1 MQMTKAWFRL
11 ASTLVT
17 LVSIVASAQAA
28 SIGITF
34 GDGTQGPTSGSV
46 GPGVAQSASTWN
58 RVNMSGWM
66 TEWANGWLTGVSE
79 WGWGPFCSDTPTT
92 IATQDSGGG
101 SVTIKLVSY
110 DPDNYYAYAN
120 YGAAAQYTGP
130 YNQGSPVGTYNEKYF
145 GYGTSGNSGS
155 TPTVMT
161 ISGIPYGTYDLY
173 IGGEAWHVGS
183 IGGTVIGQSSVFTGL
198 SGDIKLYAEHGHPYD
213 NMFRLSYIQIVEAG
227 SPPTTTTTTTSTT
240 TTTTAAPPAITGV
253 EGAGNDVVLQ
263 WSATNAGS
271 YRVQGTPAL
280 LPVAWSNLPGMGPIP
295 GSNGTLSA
303 TDTNAG
309 PQKFYRVL
317 WTY

>member
-1 MQMTKAWFRL
+1 
-11 ASTLVT
+11 
-17 LVSIVASAQAA
+17 
-28 SIGITF
+28 
-34 GDGTQGPTSGSV
+34 
-46 GPGVAQSASTWN
+46 
-58 RVNMSGWM
+58 
-66 TEWANGWLTGVSE
+66 
-79 WGWGPFCSDTPTT
+79 
-92 IATQDSGGG
+92 
-101 SVTIKLVSY
+101 
-110 DPDNYYAYAN
+110 
-120 YGAAAQYTGP
+120 
-130 YNQGSPVGTYNEKYF
+130 VGTYNEKYF